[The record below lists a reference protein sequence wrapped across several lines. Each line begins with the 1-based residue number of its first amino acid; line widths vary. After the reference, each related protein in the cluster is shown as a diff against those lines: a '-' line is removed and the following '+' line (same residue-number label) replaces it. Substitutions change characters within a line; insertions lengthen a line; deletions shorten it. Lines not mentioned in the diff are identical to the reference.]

1 MMILLYFL
9 LNIASAGLAL
19 TAYRVS
25 VVKAQ
30 INKPGEISSIMSFA
44 LRSLK
49 KYGIT
54 QKSDIFLYM
63 IMPFSG
69 ILFCIAALSYNRV
82 MASLLLLVTPGLAVL
97 LLLMARKKK
106 AASIFQKNAYKLYK
120 YILNQSAA
128 GVRTSDALKKMYEV
142 VEEKKLRLSLMEAC
156 AKYSVSLDTDVLSDE
171 ILNNIDT
178 PEARSFALTIRD
190 KIFESHEPGLV
201 ERLEQLMFNR
211 YFAYVQRETDSVKT
225 RCLITVVLLC
235 SVIVVMVLIPTFLD
249 VQNALNSIF
258 TQ

>member
-1 MMILLYFL
+1 MIVFYFL
-9 LNIASAGLAL
+9 LNMASAVLAVIV
-19 TAYRVS
+19 YEVS
-25 VVKAQ
+25 LVKEHAGRTGER
-30 INKPGEISSIMSFA
+30 NKIISAICSA
-44 LRSLK
+44 AK

-54 QKSDIFLYM
+54 KKSDIILYA
-63 IMPFSG
+63 IMPFTG
-69 ILFCIAALSYNRV
+69 ILFCAAALFYGKAA
-82 MASLLLLVTPGLAVL
+82 ASVL
-97 LLLMARKKK
+97 LLTTPVFVELILLTAKKK
-106 AASIFQKNAYKLYK
+106 NAASVFQKNAYKLYK

-128 GVRTSDALKKMYEV
+128 GVRPSDAMKKMYEV
-142 VEEKKLRLSLMEAC
+142 VEEKTLRLTIMEAC
-156 AKYSVSLDTDVLSDE
+156 AKYSVSLDTDILSEE

-190 KIFESHEPGLV
+190 KIFESHEPELV

-211 YFAYVQRETDSVKT
+211 YFAYVQRATDSVKT

>member
-1 MMILLYFL
+1 MIVFYFL
-9 LNIASAGLAL
+9 LNLASAAMAL
-19 TAYRVS
+19 TAYKVS
-25 VVKAQ
+25 VVKEQ
-30 INKPGEISSIMSFA
+30 IGKPENINGITTYTLKA
-44 LRSLK
+44 AK

-54 QKSDIFLYM
+54 QKSDIILYM
-63 IMPFSG
+63 ILPFTG
-69 ILFCIAALSYNRV
+69 ILFCVAALSYGKV
-82 MASLLLLVTPGLAVL
+82 MASVLLLITPGLVVFLML
-97 LLLMARKKK
+97 LARKKN

-128 GVRTSDALKKMYEV
+128 GVRPSDAMKKMYEV
-142 VEEKKLRLSLMEAC
+142 VEEKKLRRTLMEAC
-156 AKYSVSLDTDVLSDE
+156 AKYSVSLDTDVLSEE

-178 PEARSFALTIRD
+178 PEARSFALSIRD
-190 KIFESHEPGLV
+190 KIFESHEPDLV

-211 YFAYVQRETDSVKT
+211 YFAYIQRETDSVKT